1 MDQARNN
8 EIKNLKNSS
17 GQNQE
22 QLQERQYQISQEL
35 FKLETDPARLAAEK
49 AIEDAQAQIVIYQ
62 EAQVAA
68 AEKLQSDFDTINAT
82 IQTQLADQKNI
93 LDTLMQQD
101 AQLALEEIS
110 AQAVVDQIMALDDS
124 SGHTLEMWEEIV
136 AKMEEGEPLSEAY
149 AVAMEAAQ
157 DAALSNKNSWAS
169 ILDTMNKIPKSLY
182 TKHVYD
188 EIHNIT
194 NYITNYVTTVS
205 TAASSGGKSD
215 GGTADSTG
223 SSATTK
229 NVPKGASK
237 GPMWLASGGMTPR
250 YFGRGGFNMLPIGT
264 DTIPAMLSPGEFV
277 VSKFAVDNFGADKL
291 KAINSGN
298 TDLGSVYNYNL
309 SVNVKSDAN
318 PNEIAQTVI
327 EQIRQVDNQRI
338 RSNRL

>member
-1 MDQARNN
+1 
-8 EIKNLKNSS
+8 
-17 GQNQE
+17 
-22 QLQERQYQISQEL
+22 
-35 FKLETDPARLAAEK
+35 
-49 AIEDAQAQIVIYQ
+49 
-62 EAQVAA
+62 
-68 AEKLQSDFDTINAT
+68 
-82 IQTQLADQKNI
+82 
-93 LDTLMQQD
+93 MQQD
-101 AQLALEEIS
+101 AQLALEEVS

-124 SGHTLEMWEEIV
+124 SGHTLSEWEEIV
-136 AKMEEGEPLSEAY
+136 GKMEEGKPLSEAY
-149 AVAMEAAQ
+149 AVAMEAAA
-157 DAALSNKNSWAS
+157 DSALSNKNSWAS
-169 ILDTMNKIPKSLY
+169 TLDTMNKIPKSLY

-205 TAASSGGKSD
+205 TGSSSGGKSD
-215 GGTADSTG
+215 GGTSDSTG
-223 SSATTK
+223 SSATTTK
-229 NVPKGASK
+229 VPNGAAKWS
-237 GPMWLASGGMTPR
+237 PLAMASGGMTPR